1 MSGPLFGIV
10 PAGQPLLTD
19 PTSAPSETSF
29 LYSISAARPFSHIT
43 VMLLPGIVL
52 PPDTAAAIYFAT
64 AADVAAATAT
74 GQTPNFKFLGGIGTG
89 KESATFKLNA
99 GSNANNGGDPSV
111 MIGVSV
117 EPAES
122 VFSRIQEIS
131 ANKASSSSSSS
142 SSNASSQPSTQL
154 LAQNIIKN
162 AFNFL
167 ASFSGTA
174 GPGGVEVV
182 PLKAFEEWWKKFES
196 RVRSDPSFLERP
208 QD

>member
-29 LYSISAARPFSHIT
+29 LYSISAARPFSHVT
-43 VMLLPGIVL
+43 VMLLPGVVL
-52 PPDTAAAIYFAT
+52 PTDTAAAIYFAT
-64 AADVAAATAT
+64 AADVAAAAAT

-89 KESATFKLNA
+89 KESATFKINA
-99 GSNANNGGDPSV
+99 GGNSNNCGADLNNGSV

-122 VFSRIQEIS
+122 VFSRIQELS
-131 ANKASSSSSSS
+131 VNRSSQSG
-142 SSNASSQPSTQL
+142 AASQPSTQL

>member
-10 PAGQPLLTD
+10 PAGQPLLTE
-19 PTSAPSETSF
+19 PTSTPSDTSF
-29 LYSISAARPFSHIT
+29 LYSISVARPFSHIT
-43 VMLLPGIVL
+43 VMLLPGIML
-52 PPDTAAAIYFAT
+52 PADTAAAIYFAT
-64 AADVAAATAT
+64 ASDVAAAAAS
-74 GQTPNFKFLGGIGTG
+74 GQTPNFRFLGGIGTG
-89 KESATFKLNA
+89 KESATFKIGA
-99 GSNANNGGDPSV
+99 GNGDAQNPGNV
-111 MIGVSV
+111 MIGISV
-117 EPAES
+117 EPADS
-122 VFSRIQEIS
+122 VASRIQELS
-131 ANKASSSSSSS
+131 ANKSANPSTT
-142 SSNASSQPSTQL
+142 SQPSTQL

>member
-29 LYSISAARPFSHIT
+29 LYSVSAVRPFSHIT
-43 VMLLPGIVL
+43 VLLLPGIVL
-52 PPDTAAAIYFAT
+52 PPNTAAAIYFAT
-64 AADVAAATAT
+64 ASDVSAATAT

-89 KESATFKLNA
+89 KESATFKINA
-99 GSNANNGGDPSV
+99 GGSTNSSDRDPNTDSV
-111 MIGVSV
+111 MVGVSI

-122 VFSRIQEIS
+122 VFSRIQELS
-131 ANKASSSSSSS
+131 ATR
-142 SSNASSQPSTQL
+142 SSQSGAASQPFTQL

-196 RVRSDPSFLERP
+196 RVRSDPSFLERA

>member
-1 MSGPLFGIV
+1 MPSPLFGVV

-64 AADVAAATAT
+64 AVDVAAASAT
-74 GQTPNFKFLGGIGTG
+74 GQTPNFKFLGGIGMG
-89 KESATFKLNA
+89 KESAIFKINA
-99 GSNANNGGDPSV
+99 GNSNNSGDNGNV
-111 MIGVSV
+111 VIGISI
-117 EPAES
+117 EPADS
-122 VFSRIQEIS
+122 VASRIQELS
-131 ANKASSSSSSS
+131 AGR
-142 SSNASSQPSTQL
+142 SSNSGGATASQPSTQL

-174 GPGGVEVV
+174 GPGGIEVV

>member
-10 PAGQPLLTD
+10 PAGQPLMTD

-64 AADVAAATAT
+64 AADVATATAT

-89 KESATFKLNA
+89 KESATFKINA
-99 GSNANNGGDPSV
+99 GGSANNGGGVPNDGSV

-122 VFSRIQEIS
+122 VFSRIQELT
-131 ANKASSSSSSS
+131 ANR
-142 SSNASSQPSTQL
+142 SSNSGTASQPSTQL

-196 RVRSDPSFLERP
+196 RVRSDPSFLERT

>member
-29 LYSISAARPFSHIT
+29 LYSVSAARPFSHIT
-43 VMLLPGIVL
+43 VLLLPGIIL
-52 PPDTAAAIYFAT
+52 PPNTAAAIYFAT
-64 AADVAAATAT
+64 ASDVSAATAT

-89 KESATFKLNA
+89 KESATFKINA
-99 GSNANNGGDPSV
+99 GGSTNSSDRDTNTDSV

-122 VFSRIQEIS
+122 VFSRIQELS
-131 ANKASSSSSSS
+131 ANRSSQSS
-142 SSNASSQPSTQL
+142 AASQPSTQL

-196 RVRSDPSFLERP
+196 RVRSDPSFLERT

>member
-19 PTSAPSETSF
+19 PTSAPSGTSF
-29 LYSISAARPFSHIT
+29 LYSISASRPFSHIT

-52 PPDTAAAIYFAT
+52 PPETAAAIYFAT

-99 GSNANNGGDPSV
+99 GNANNSGDPNAGSV

-122 VFSRIQEIS
+122 VFSRIQELS
-131 ANKASSSSSSS
+131 ANKAS
-142 SSNASSQPSTQL
+142 NPRAASQPSTQL

>member
-29 LYSISAARPFSHIT
+29 LYSVSAARPFSHIT
-43 VMLLPGIVL
+43 IMLLPGIIL
-52 PPDTAAAIYFAT
+52 PPNTAAAIYFAT
-64 AADVAAATAT
+64 ASDVSAATAT

-89 KESATFKLNA
+89 KESATFKINA
-99 GSNANNGGDPSV
+99 GGSTNSSDRDPSTGSV
-111 MIGVSV
+111 MIGISV

-122 VFSRIQEIS
+122 VFSRIQELS
-131 ANKASSSSSSS
+131 ANRSSGSSAAS
-142 SSNASSQPSTQL
+142 QLPTQL

-174 GPGGVEVV
+174 GPDGVEVV

-196 RVRSDPSFLERP
+196 RVRSDPSFLEKT

>member
-29 LYSISAARPFSHIT
+29 LYSISAARPFSHVT

-89 KESATFKLNA
+89 KESATFKINA
-99 GSNANNGGDPSV
+99 GGSAHDSGGGPNNGNV

-122 VFSRIQEIS
+122 VFSRIQELS
-131 ANKASSSSSSS
+131 ANRSSQSG
-142 SSNASSQPSTQL
+142 ATSQPSTQL

-196 RVRSDPSFLERP
+196 RVRSDPSFLERT

>member
-1 MSGPLFGIV
+1 MSGLLFGIV
-10 PAGQPLLTD
+10 PAGQPLMTE
-19 PTSAPSETSF
+19 PTSVPSETSF

-43 VMLLPGIVL
+43 VMLLPGIAL
-52 PPDTAAAIYFAT
+52 PIDSAAAIYFAT
-64 AADVAAATAT
+64 AADVATATAT

-89 KESATFKLNA
+89 KESAIFKINA
-99 GSNANNGGDPSV
+99 GGSEQNHGNV
-111 MIGVSV
+111 MMGISI

-122 VFSRIQEIS
+122 VASRVHELS
-131 ANKASSSSSSS
+131 ASRQTGLG
-142 SSNASSQPSTQL
+142 NASAAQPSTLL

-196 RVRSDPSFLERP
+196 RVRSDPSFLEKP

>member
-74 GQTPNFKFLGGIGTG
+74 GQTPNFKFLGGIGSG
-89 KESATFKLNA
+89 KESATFKLNT

-131 ANKASSSSSSS
+131 ANKASSS

>member
-29 LYSISAARPFSHIT
+29 LYSVSAARPFSHIT

-52 PPDTAAAIYFAT
+52 PPGTAAAIYFAT
-64 AADVAAATAT
+64 ASDVSAATAT

-89 KESATFKLNA
+89 KESATFKINA
-99 GSNANNGGDPSV
+99 GSSTNSSDSGQDTGSV
-111 MIGVSV
+111 MIGVSI

-122 VFSRIQEIS
+122 VFSRIQELS
-131 ANKASSSSSSS
+131 ANRSSQSG
-142 SSNASSQPSTQL
+142 AASQPSTQL

-196 RVRSDPSFLERP
+196 RVRSDPSFIERT

>member
-29 LYSISAARPFSHIT
+29 LYSVSAARPFSHIT

-99 GSNANNGGDPSV
+99 GSNTNNGGDPSV

-131 ANKASSSSSSS
+131 ANKASS